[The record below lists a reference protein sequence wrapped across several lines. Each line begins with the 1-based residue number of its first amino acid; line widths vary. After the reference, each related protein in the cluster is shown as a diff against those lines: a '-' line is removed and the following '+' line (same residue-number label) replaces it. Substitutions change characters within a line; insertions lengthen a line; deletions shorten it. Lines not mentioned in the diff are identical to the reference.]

1 MNGTYTL
8 MFTVA
13 PVARERVK
21 PCPAGTVKPLMFTV
35 EQLAAPDTSSRE
47 LIVAVQAALARL
59 TKASTRRDKYANM
72 LGAQTKT
79 IVECGV
85 AH

>member
-1 MNGTYTL
+1 
-8 MFTVA
+8 
-13 PVARERVK
+13 
-21 PCPAGTVKPLMFTV
+21 MFTV